1 MGSPALAIS
10 MLFLGL
16 VLGGALGWCLTWF
29 YAKAQRA
36 ELEARRD
43 ADAEKIEWIKDS
55 QKALRETFEAL
66 ASKSLRQNA
75 HDFSG
80 RINRNLTAHAQQID
94 VLKTT
99 LETNVN
105 QNLTSHAQYI
115 DVVKVALETNVKQN
129 LTSHAQQ
136 IDVVKVALETNIK
149 QLDRDIRVLEHKRE
163 ADTNS
168 CINKSCNSKNRIHS
182 CCKRRN
188 NFWLR

>member
-1 MGSPALAIS
+1 
-10 MLFLGL
+10 MLSVCVGVSTHKLIVRSRRWARLLLLSRCSFSDWFWEG
-16 VLGGALGWCLTWF
+16 LGWCLTWF

-136 IDVVKVALETNIK
+136 IDVVKVCA
-149 QLDRDIRVLEHKRE
+149 
-163 ADTNS
+163 
-168 CINKSCNSKNRIHS
+168 
-182 CCKRRN
+182 
-188 NFWLR
+188 